1 MQIMIELLVVILV
14 LVCIV
19 QFVFLLSHKATRDH
33 EIGYIK
39 HIEKELERLK
49 KSITDNE

>member
-1 MQIMIELLVVILV
+1 MMELIVVCLV

-19 QFVFLLSHKATRDH
+19 QFVFILSHKATRDH

-49 KSITDNE
+49 KSIIENE